1 VIINGEFWS
10 KLSPDKMNL
19 MGFSL
24 RNIAAYF
31 FSTYLLASGKLRKLK
46 AAAAR
51 GEFIISVYFHN
62 PSRKTFE
69 SCISWFQQHGFQFIS
84 VAELVDLLRQK
95 KPFPPSAVVFTV
107 DDGWKNNRIN
117 IAAVAEKY
125 KVPGTIFASTDP
137 VEKGGAYWW
146 LYAAKA
152 AQKGLITET
161 VSGLKKWPD
170 TERKTLIAKLS
181 ETIPLQREA
190 MTIEEIQEISK
201 GNFVQ
206 FGSHT
211 ITHPILPTCTD
222 LQSEL
227 EIKDSKKN
235 LENWLQKEVL
245 YFAYPNGLFTQRE
258 INYLQHSGYDA
269 AFTTVPLYITP
280 EHRHTLFELP
290 RFDVLENISF
300 KENICR
306 MTGLWFDRKKG
317 NRTS

>member
-1 VIINGEFWS
+1 
-10 KLSPDKMNL
+10 
-19 MGFSL
+19 MGISI

-51 GEFIISVYFHN
+51 GEFIISVYFHD
-62 PSRKTFE
+62 PSRELFE
-69 SCISWFQQHGFQFIS
+69 SCVRWFQQHGFQFIS
-84 VAELVDLLRQK
+84 VQELVDLLRQS

-107 DDGWKNNRIN
+107 DDGWKNNRTN
-117 IAAVAEKY
+117 IAGIAEKY
-125 KVPGTIFASTDP
+125 KVPVTIFASTDP
-137 VEKGGAYWW
+137 VEKGGAFWW
-146 LYAAKA
+146 SYAAKA

-170 TERKTLIAKLS
+170 TERKILISKLA

-190 MTIEEIQEISK
+190 MTIAEIQEIAK

-211 ITHPILPTCTD
+211 VTHPILTTCSD

-227 EIKDSKKN
+227 EIKDSKTT
-235 LENWLQKEVL
+235 LQNWILIEVHF
-245 YFAYPNGLFTQRE
+245 FAYPYGLFTQRD
-258 INYLQHSGYDA
+258 INYLHHSGYDA
-269 AFTTVPLYITP
+269 AFTTVPVYITP
-280 EHRHTLFELP
+280 ENRHNLFELP

-306 MTGLWFDRKKG
+306 MTGLWFNRKKG
-317 NRTS
+317 NPTS

>member
-1 VIINGEFWS
+1 
-10 KLSPDKMNL
+10 MNL
-19 MGFSL
+19 MGISI

-51 GEFIISVYFHN
+51 GEFIISVYFHD
-62 PSRKTFE
+62 PSRELFE
-69 SCISWFQQHGFQFIS
+69 SCVRWFQQHGFQFIS
-84 VAELVDLLRQK
+84 VQELVDLLRQS

-107 DDGWKNNRIN
+107 DDGWKNNRTN
-117 IAAVAEKY
+117 IAGIAEKY
-125 KVPGTIFASTDP
+125 KVPVTIFASTDP
-137 VEKGGAYWW
+137 VEKGGAFWW
-146 LYAAKA
+146 SYAAKA

-170 TERKTLIAKLS
+170 MERKILISKLA

-190 MTIEEIQEISK
+190 MTIAEIQEIAK

-211 ITHPILPTCTD
+211 VTHPILTTCSD

-227 EIKDSKKN
+227 EIKVSKTT
-235 LENWLQKEVL
+235 LQNWLQKEVHF
-245 YFAYPNGLFTQRE
+245 FAYPNGLFTQRE
-258 INYLQHSGYDA
+258 INYLHHSGYDA
-269 AFTTVPLYITP
+269 AFTTVPVYITP
-280 EHRHTLFELP
+280 ENRHNLFELP

-306 MTGLWFDRKKG
+306 MTGLWFNRKKG
-317 NRTS
+317 NPTS